1 MKSLTKRILLFIA
14 ATPSVGAL
22 TLYLTFGN
30 HLILNFLM
38 IIATVYCSMEA
49 VRFFRARNMCGRLV
63 LAPVLAG
70 VLPAAAYLVVIGF
83 LPSFMLELVLIAGAI
98 ILLSRE
104 IFIQDEKK
112 FEAILPRAAVSLAIL
127 IYPGYFFT
135 FLVRIAVFNDAGYIL
150 LLFFIMIFLNDAAA
164 YLFGML
170 FGNRKE
176 TVTAVSPNKTKIGFA
191 AGFGTS
197 IAVAVLIKT
206 MLPMIFTKPYY
217 IMVIIGAAIGI
228 SCIFGD
234 LIESA
239 LKRSAS
245 VKDSGTIIPGR
256 GGVLDSLDSLLFA
269 APVFYYL
276 VKTLLI

>member
-1 MKSLTKRILLFIA
+1 
-14 ATPSVGAL
+14 
-22 TLYLTFGN
+22 
-30 HLILNFLM
+30 
-38 IIATVYCSMEA
+38 
-49 VRFFRARNMCGRLV
+49 
-63 LAPVLAG
+63 
-70 VLPAAAYLVVIGF
+70 
-83 LPSFMLELVLIAGAI
+83 
-98 ILLSRE
+98 
-104 IFIQDEKK
+104 
-112 FEAILPRAAVSLAIL
+112 
-127 IYPGYFFT
+127 
-135 FLVRIAVFNDAGYIL
+135 
-150 LLFFIMIFLNDAAA
+150 MIFLNDAAA

-206 MLPMIFTKPYY
+206 ILPMIFTKPYY
-217 IMVIIGAAIGI
+217 IMVIIGAATGI

-276 VKTLLI
+276 VDILLL